1 MTVVAFDT
9 YELIKKLK
17 DSGFEEPQAEA
28 LAEAFVTTHETY
40 LADLVTSQE
49 LKDARQELKQ
59 EIAQLR
65 QELKQEIAQLRQE
78 LKQEIKD
85 LRQEFNQEIKDL
97 RQEFNQEIAQV
108 RQEIKE
114 LGLKMDVKYESMKGE
129 ITLIKWM
136 MGIVIAGILSLIL
149 KAFF

>member
-28 LAEAFVTTHETY
+28 LADAFVTTQETY

-49 LKDARQELKQ
+49 LKDVRQELKQ
-59 EIAQLR
+59 EIAQFR
-65 QELKQEIAQLRQE
+65 QELKQDIAQL
-78 LKQEIKD
+78 
-85 LRQEFNQEIKDL
+85 
-97 RQEFNQEIAQV
+97 

-114 LGLKMDVKYESMKGE
+114 LGFKMDIKYESMKGE
-129 ITLIKWM
+129 IILIKWM
-136 MGIVIAGILSLIL
+136 MGIMIAGILSLIL

>member
-17 DSGFEEPQAEA
+17 DSGFEELQAEA
-28 LAEAFVTTHETY
+28 LADAFVTTQETY

-49 LKDARQELKQ
+49 LKDVRQELKQ
-59 EIAQLR
+59 DIAQL
-65 QELKQEIAQLRQE
+65 
-78 LKQEIKD
+78 
-85 LRQEFNQEIKDL
+85 
-97 RQEFNQEIAQV
+97 

-114 LGLKMDVKYESMKGE
+114 LGFKMDIKYESMKGE
-129 ITLIKWM
+129 IILIKWM
-136 MGIVIAGILSLIL
+136 MGIMIAGILSLIL